1 MGLFAFSKKKK
12 GELTE
17 AQLKWNKMWQLWAE
31 GHADSPY
38 AELMTYQSEINNG
51 GHEQYFINEESTS
64 DIEKEMSSLETILPS
79 KLREALEEAYRAYMS
94 MDEEED
100 EEAEEILEQCDDLFY
115 EHQDEI
121 NRILEKYAAGIKL

>member
-1 MGLFAFSKKKK
+1 MGLFAKKKK
-12 GELTE
+12 VELTE

-31 GHADSPY
+31 DHADSPY

-51 GHEQYFINEESTS
+51 GHEQYFINVESTS